1 MARRK
6 ARMTVGGKYVA
17 IGALAEVINTV
28 RKLPRF
34 ENDWSPQEWAEEIIA
49 ASWDVEHFPVA
60 GKVQITLDLGRLDQP
75 ADQPGPDAMRDP
87 VAGRDYEPNATP

>member
-6 ARMTVGGKYVA
+6 SKMTVGAKYVA
-17 IGALAEVINTV
+17 IGALTEALTMLMDPEVGDEYLTETPE
-28 RKLPRF
+28 K
-34 ENDWSPQEWAEEIIA
+34 IA
-49 ASWDVEHFPVA
+49 ASLVDRAWDVEHFPVA

-75 ADQPGPDAMRDP
+75 ADP